1 MEYHYASG
9 KQCVWWVEKYLRECV
24 WGVRG
29 YVCVGLGLI
38 GLLCLAIA
46 GVPQIITNFK
56 NGSTQGVSL
65 GYLLL
70 TLLGCFLNL
79 IGCWLDEA
87 TLATQLYTA
96 LLYLIM
102 TIVQVCQ
109 VAYYA
114 HICKWWRARKAKAQS
129 EIQPKEVFKS
139 EPATSVSSSPI
150 PTVSSQ
156 ESHNS
161 SARSLEWTHTP
172 IQGSYLSHSRE
183 CYTSHVFNQS
193 SQEGEEVLDNLISPT
208 PKHFE
213 AILVSVASTIVFIGV
228 MFYLKLSTSNN
239 NISISYFSQSQR
251 RSALIITGRKLLQR
265 MGGNAL
271 GSSMIEEDAPNHLG
285 LLLGWLMAAI
295 YMGGRLPQICLN
307 LSRGTIEGLNPLMFL
322 FTLTSNLTYFGS
334 IIVKTPDWETL
345 KPDMP
350 WLVDSG
356 GCVLLDIFVSF
367 TTDDASFSFVMDS
380 FT

>member
-65 GYLLL
+65 GYLL
-70 TLLGCFLNL
+70 CFLNL

-96 LLYLIM
+96 LVKSLSTLFFN
-102 TIVQVCQ
+102 
-109 VAYYA
+109 
-114 HICKWWRARKAKAQS
+114 